1 MSLTDFHV
9 EIIPKYTY
17 LHLHTARAPWASQS
31 AFCPQGSCEQGLS
44 LHLTKGSPIKLKYQ
58 FSNFQIVKL
67 MLFHIE
73 RLYMIFYI
81 PVKPL
86 GHLQIALAPVF
97 SHSAFIPQGSW
108 SQGLT
113 WQFEY
118 GSP

>member
-44 LHLTKGSPIKLKYQ
+44 LHLTKGSPKI
-58 FSNFQIVKL
+58 NFN
-67 MLFHIE
+67 
-73 RLYMIFYI
+73 YMWNLLVSYIDIINVFFYI

>member
-31 AFCPQGSCEQGLS
+31 AFCPQGSCEHGLS
-44 LHLTKGSPIKLKYQ
+44 LHLTKGSPKINFNYVESFGIVHRELEMIYI
-58 FSNFQIVKL
+58 FS
-67 MLFHIE
+67 
-73 RLYMIFYI
+73 YI